1 MFQFPRV
8 VFPLFVNM
16 IAAYSSVRHVGLK
29 VRNFR
34 SSCYVPYVPARRS
47 VMMMAAATRSE
58 SESDGLSA
66 RKKRKLSKHSTF
78 AGQDGGVRRAKILY
92 EPRTPNQQIYV
103 DALNDPA
110 VPVVFGIGPAGSG
123 KTMFACLAAVNALK
137 SGAVSRIVMT
147 RPVVSVDEQLG
158 FLPGD
163 IQRKM
168 DPWVRPLFDVLLE
181 SSYSQV
187 DIDRMI
193 AHGVIEI
200 APLGFMRGRTF
211 KHTFV
216 LADELQN
223 STPSQMMML
232 LTRIGTGCKMVVT
245 GDVFQSDL
253 RGVNGLADFMEKFR
267 RSSMAGSGS
276 ERGGI
281 SDIALCELDSGDI
294 QRSAVVQRVH
304 DMYSIPYSSGKP
316 TVGDLRSQPW
326 TIFGSGQG
334 PLPCDRPW
342 EYVEGQPPKGAIAMQ
357 CHRLCAGSTT
367 PQNCEAVQKLSS
379 QAKPVRIFLSSS
391 TQVPSVIESMS
402 SSSSTSEMEK
412 GTGTKRRGV
421 EDAAMIPYDSLPKH
435 RSGSM

>member
-16 IAAYSSVRHVGLK
+16 IAAYSSARHVGLK

-34 SSCYVPYVPARRS
+34 SSCYERSLSEYVPYVPARRS
-47 VMMMAAATRSE
+47 VTMMAAATTRSE
-58 SESDGLSA
+58 SGSDGLSA

-78 AGQDGGVRRAKILY
+78 AGQDGGVRRTKILY

-181 SSYSQV
+181 SSFSQV

-245 GDVFQSDL
+245 GDVYQSDL

-267 RSSMAGSGS
+267 RSSMAGSG
-276 ERGGI
+276 G
-281 SDIALCELDSGDI
+281 DIALCELDSGDI

-316 TVGDLRSQPW
+316 T
-326 TIFGSGQG
+326 
-334 PLPCDRPW
+334 
-342 EYVEGQPPKGAIAMQ
+342 EYVE
-357 CHRLCAGSTT
+357 
-367 PQNCEAVQKLSS
+367 ESS
-379 QAKPVRIFLSSS
+379 QAKPFLSSS

-412 GTGTKRRGV
+412 GTETKRRGV

-435 RSGSM
+435 GSDSM

>member
-1 MFQFPRV
+1 MYIYMHYHRRVIFP
-8 VFPLFVNM
+8 VFMHLLSIRSMVM
-16 IAAYSSVRHVGLK
+16 AYQPSHLMSRWICPSLGLPIQSLGRRTVSGK
-29 VRNFR
+29 AR
-34 SSCYVPYVPARRS
+34 SSWS
-47 VMMMAAATRSE
+47 TFE
-58 SESDGLSA
+58 SLKAGPDACFDSLPSD
-66 RKKRKLSKHSTF
+66 RKKRKLAKHMQHTSTLGPGTGSGG
-78 AGQDGGVRRAKILY
+78 AGGRSRSTYV
-92 EPRTPNQQIYV
+92 PRTPNQQIYV

-181 SSYSQV
+181 SSYSQI

-223 STPSQMMML
+223 STPGQMMML
-232 LTRIGTGCKMVVT
+232 LTRIGDGCKMVVT
-245 GDVFQSDL
+245 GDVGQSDL
-253 RGVNGLADFMEKFR
+253 RGVNGLADFMSRFR
-267 RSSMAGSGS
+267 RAGSMGEYGSGSGS
-276 ERGGI
+276 ERGDI
-281 SDIALCELDSGDI
+281 SLCELDSGDI

-304 DMYSIPYSSGKP
+304 DMYHI
-316 TVGDLRSQPW
+316 
-326 TIFGSGQG
+326 
-334 PLPCDRPW
+334 
-342 EYVEGQPPKGAIAMQ
+342 
-357 CHRLCAGSTT
+357 
-367 PQNCEAVQKLSS
+367 
-379 QAKPVRIFLSSS
+379 
-391 TQVPSVIESMS
+391 PSVR
-402 SSSSTSEMEK
+402 K
-412 GTGTKRRGV
+412 
-421 EDAAMIPYDSLPKH
+421 EDAAMIPFTSLPKH
-435 RSGSM
+435 FQSK

>member
-1 MFQFPRV
+1 MYIVMYPGFCV
-8 VFPLFVNM
+8 AMSLFVNLLSIRTM
-16 IAAYSSVRHVGLK
+16 VVAYGPIRSIGHGSRMVRSLPPSVWSKQRSDRAHHSLSLIRSFSSTSAG
-29 VRNFR
+29 
-34 SSCYVPYVPARRS
+34 SS
-47 VMMMAAATRSE
+47 E
-58 SESDGLSA
+58 LSD
-66 RKKRKLSKHSTF
+66 RKKRKLAKHIQHTSVLGPGT
-78 AGQDGGVRRAKILY
+78 GSGGRGGGGGRKVTY
-92 EPRTPNQQIYV
+92 VPRTPNQQLYV

-193 AHGVIEI
+193 VQNVIEI

-223 STPSQMMML
+223 STPGQMMML
-232 LTRIGTGCKMVVT
+232 LTRIGDGCKMVVT
-245 GDVFQSDL
+245 GDVGQSDL

-267 RSSMAGSGS
+267 RASMAGSMG
-276 ERGGI
+276 
-281 SDIALCELDSGDI
+281 DIALCELDSEDI

-304 DMYSIPYSSGKP
+304 DMYHIP
-316 TVGDLRSQPW
+316 
-326 TIFGSGQG
+326 
-334 PLPCDRPW
+334 
-342 EYVEGQPPKGAIAMQ
+342 
-357 CHRLCAGSTT
+357 
-367 PQNCEAVQKLSS
+367 
-379 QAKPVRIFLSSS
+379 SSS
-391 TQVPSVIESMS
+391 THVPVAIENQGGSVY
-402 SSSSTSEMEK
+402 
-412 GTGTKRRGV
+412 GTEVALVSNARKEWEHPSFRVGAPG
-421 EDAAMIPYDSLPKH
+421 
-435 RSGSM
+435 

>member
-1 MFQFPRV
+1 
-8 VFPLFVNM
+8 
-16 IAAYSSVRHVGLK
+16 
-29 VRNFR
+29 
-34 SSCYVPYVPARRS
+34 
-47 VMMMAAATRSE
+47 
-58 SESDGLSA
+58 
-66 RKKRKLSKHSTF
+66 LSKHS
-78 AGQDGGVRRAKILY
+78 ACVGQDGGVRRAKILY

-245 GDVFQSDL
+245 GDVYQSDL
-253 RGVNGLADFMEKFR
+253 RGDRK
-267 RSSMAGSGS
+267 S
-276 ERGGI
+276 
-281 SDIALCELDSGDI
+281 
-294 QRSAVVQRVH
+294 VV
-304 DMYSIPYSSGKP
+304 
-316 TVGDLRSQPW
+316 
-326 TIFGSGQG
+326 
-334 PLPCDRPW
+334 
-342 EYVEGQPPKGAIAMQ
+342 
-357 CHRLCAGSTT
+357 
-367 PQNCEAVQKLSS
+367 
-379 QAKPVRIFLSSS
+379 
-391 TQVPSVIESMS
+391 
-402 SSSSTSEMEK
+402 
-412 GTGTKRRGV
+412 
-421 EDAAMIPYDSLPKH
+421 
-435 RSGSM
+435 

>member
-8 VFPLFVNM
+8 VFPLFMNM
-16 IAAYSSVRHVGLK
+16 VAAYSSVRQVANSGLK
-29 VRNFR
+29 ARCFR
-34 SSCYVPYVPARRS
+34 SSFHVPYAASAYDSTSMYSSRRS
-47 VMMMAAATRSE
+47 VTMMAA
-58 SESDGLSA
+58 ESDHLSP
-66 RKKRKLSKHSTF
+66 RKKRKLSKHLASGALGPGTL
-78 AGQDGGVRRAKILY
+78 ALGSIALGSDGMGRNGGRGARASRTSRTVC
-92 EPRTPNQQIYV
+92 EPCTPNQRIYV

-181 SSYSQV
+181 SSFSQV

-223 STPSQMMML
+223 STPTQMMML

-245 GDVFQSDL
+245 GDVAQSDL

-267 RSSMAGSGS
+267 RASMGGSGTS
-276 ERGGI
+276 NG

-304 DMYSIPYSSGKP
+304 DMYSTAVPI
-316 TVGDLRSQPW
+316 R
-326 TIFGSGQG
+326 
-334 PLPCDRPW
+334 LPEP
-342 EYVEGQPPKGAIAMQ
+342 
-357 CHRLCAGSTT
+357 
-367 PQNCEAVQKLSS
+367 
-379 QAKPVRIFLSSS
+379 
-391 TQVPSVIESMS
+391 
-402 SSSSTSEMEK
+402 EK
-412 GTGTKRRGV
+412 GIEIGTGMKPRIV
-421 EDAAMIPYDSLPKH
+421 EDAAMIPYTSLPK
-435 RSGSM
+435 RDL

>member
-1 MFQFPRV
+1 MYLGLVVAMSLLSFRTMVVALRPSWGPIRV
-8 VFPLFVNM
+8 LGSGSRMDLVRSFTS
-16 IAAYSSVRHVGLK
+16 ARSCSSNG
-29 VRNFR
+29 
-34 SSCYVPYVPARRS
+34 SSGGGS
-47 VMMMAAATRSE
+47 SGGGSSGGGSSE
-58 SESDGLSA
+58 
-66 RKKRKLSKHSTF
+66 RKKRKLAKHLQHTS
-78 AGQDGGVRRAKILY
+78 GGLGRSSNRNTYV
-92 EPRTPNQQIYV
+92 PRTSNQQLYV

-223 STPSQMMML
+223 STPGQMMML
-232 LTRIGTGCKMVVT
+232 LTRIGDGCKMVVT
-245 GDVFQSDL
+245 GDVGQSDV
-253 RGVNGLADFMEKFR
+253 RGVNGLADFMGRFR
-267 RSSMAGSGS
+267 RASSNGSAAG
-276 ERGGI
+276 

-304 DMYSIPYSSGKP
+304 NMYHVQQVS
-316 TVGDLRSQPW
+316 
-326 TIFGSGQG
+326 
-334 PLPCDRPW
+334 LP
-342 EYVEGQPPKGAIAMQ
+342 G
-357 CHRLCAGSTT
+357 
-367 PQNCEAVQKLSS
+367 
-379 QAKPVRIFLSSS
+379 
-391 TQVPSVIESMS
+391 
-402 SSSSTSEMEK
+402 
-412 GTGTKRRGV
+412 
-421 EDAAMIPYDSLPKH
+421 DAAMIPYASLP
-435 RSGSM
+435 RRDL

>member
-16 IAAYSSVRHVGLK
+16 IAAYSSARHVGLK

-34 SSCYVPYVPARRS
+34 SSCYERSLSEYVPYVPARRS
-47 VMMMAAATRSE
+47 VTMMAAAAQSG
-58 SESDGLSA
+58 SDGLSA

-181 SSYSQV
+181 SSFSQV

-232 LTRIGTGCKMVVT
+232 LTRIGTECKMVVT
-245 GDVFQSDL
+245 GDVYQSDL

-267 RSSMAGSGS
+267 RSSMGGSGTS
-276 ERGGI
+276 NG

-304 DMYSIPYSSGKP
+304 DMYSIP
-316 TVGDLRSQPW
+316 
-326 TIFGSGQG
+326 
-334 PLPCDRPW
+334 
-342 EYVEGQPPKGAIAMQ
+342 
-357 CHRLCAGSTT
+357 
-367 PQNCEAVQKLSS
+367 
-379 QAKPVRIFLSSS
+379 SS

-402 SSSSTSEMEK
+402 SSSSMPE
-412 GTGTKRRGV
+412 TKRRGV
-421 EDAAMIPYDSLPKH
+421 EDAAMIPYDSLPK
-435 RSGSM
+435 REL

>member
-1 MFQFPRV
+1 MVCNELFLYDFYGWIQMTYEPPSSVLQQPFLVTPRHCEAKLRFRLGFHTDVSMDGHVKNKKKHRSIGRMYVMFQRV
-8 VFPLFVNM
+8 FVMSLFLSIRTAVV
-16 IAAYSSVRHVGLK
+16 AYIPKPTLRSRLHPPWGLI
-29 VRNFR
+29 R
-34 SSCYVPYVPARRS
+34 SFGGRS
-47 VMMMAAATRSE
+47 LTGLRSFGGVC
-58 SESDGLSA
+58 SDSLPSGQSD
-66 RKKRKLSKHSTF
+66 RKKRKLAKHMQYTSPLTS
-78 AGQDGGVRRAKILY
+78 APVGSSGGRGRSVY
-92 EPRTPNQQIYV
+92 VPRTPNQQIYV

-137 SGAVSRIVMT
+137 SGTVSRIVMT

-223 STPSQMMML
+223 STPGQMMML
-232 LTRIGTGCKMVVT
+232 LTRIGDGCKMVVT
-245 GDVFQSDL
+245 GDVGQSDL
-253 RGVNGLADFMEKFR
+253 RGVNGLADFMSRFR
-267 RSSMAGSGS
+267 RATESGHGSGS
-276 ERGGI
+276 GAGDI
-281 SDIALCELDSGDI
+281 SLCELDSGDI

-304 DMYSIPYSSGKP
+304 DMYHI
-316 TVGDLRSQPW
+316 
-326 TIFGSGQG
+326 
-334 PLPCDRPW
+334 
-342 EYVEGQPPKGAIAMQ
+342 
-357 CHRLCAGSTT
+357 
-367 PQNCEAVQKLSS
+367 
-379 QAKPVRIFLSSS
+379 
-391 TQVPSVIESMS
+391 PSVR
-402 SSSSTSEMEK
+402 K
-412 GTGTKRRGV
+412 
-421 EDAAMIPYDSLPKH
+421 EDAAMIPYASLPKH
-435 RSGSM
+435 LQ

>member
-1 MFQFPRV
+1 MQYTS
-8 VFPLFVNM
+8 PLTSAPVG
-16 IAAYSSVRHVGLK
+16 SSGGRG
-29 VRNFR
+29 
-34 SSCYVPYVPARRS
+34 RS
-47 VMMMAAATRSE
+47 VY
-58 SESDGLSA
+58 
-66 RKKRKLSKHSTF
+66 
-78 AGQDGGVRRAKILY
+78 V
-92 EPRTPNQQIYV
+92 PRTPNQQIYV

-223 STPSQMMML
+223 STPGQMMML
-232 LTRIGTGCKMVVT
+232 LTRIGDGCKMVVT
-245 GDVFQSDL
+245 GDVGQSDL
-253 RGVNGLADFMEKFR
+253 RGVNGLADFMSRFR
-267 RSSMAGSGS
+267 RATESGHGSGS
-276 ERGGI
+276 GAGDI
-281 SDIALCELDSGDI
+281 SLCELDSGDI

-304 DMYSIPYSSGKP
+304 DMYHI
-316 TVGDLRSQPW
+316 
-326 TIFGSGQG
+326 
-334 PLPCDRPW
+334 
-342 EYVEGQPPKGAIAMQ
+342 
-357 CHRLCAGSTT
+357 
-367 PQNCEAVQKLSS
+367 
-379 QAKPVRIFLSSS
+379 
-391 TQVPSVIESMS
+391 PSVR
-402 SSSSTSEMEK
+402 K
-412 GTGTKRRGV
+412 
-421 EDAAMIPYDSLPKH
+421 EDAAMIPYASLPKH
-435 RSGSM
+435 LQ

>member
-16 IAAYSSVRHVGLK
+16 VAAYSCVRQAANSGLK
-29 VRNFR
+29 ARCVR
-34 SSCYVPYVPARRS
+34 SSFHVPYAASAYDSTSMYSTRRS
-47 VMMMAAATRSE
+47 VTMMAA
-58 SESDGLSA
+58 ESDHLSP
-66 RKKRKLSKHSTF
+66 RKKRKLSKHLAS
-78 AGQDGGVRRAKILY
+78 GELGSDGMGRNGGRGDRGARIIC
-92 EPRTPNQQIYV
+92 EPRTPNQRVYV

-181 SSYSQV
+181 SSFSQV

-245 GDVFQSDL
+245 GDVYQSDL
-253 RGVNGLADFMEKFR
+253 RGVNGLADFMDKFR
-267 RSSMAGSGS
+267 RSSM
-276 ERGGI
+276 GG

-304 DMYSIPYSSGKP
+304 DMYSIP
-316 TVGDLRSQPW
+316 
-326 TIFGSGQG
+326 
-334 PLPCDRPW
+334 
-342 EYVEGQPPKGAIAMQ
+342 
-357 CHRLCAGSTT
+357 
-367 PQNCEAVQKLSS
+367 
-379 QAKPVRIFLSSS
+379 SS

-402 SSSSTSEMEK
+402 SSSSTSE
-412 GTGTKRRGV
+412 TKSRNV
-421 EDAAMIPYDSLPKH
+421 EDAAMIPYTSLPKH